1 MMALVSGTP
10 GGAEGLLA
18 KQTAAVGPRWR
29 AAGGVSA
36 KHVITANL
44 HLESPEGA
52 VGGWGWGWGSGGLA
66 GEKGFS
72 GRELQG
78 RHRDAEA
85 RCCRRCGAQRLQTIV
100 PDRFTTSA
108 RSWSPIAFLMHALM
122 SPRQKKKK
130 KKRERDRERQR

>member
-44 HLESPEGA
+44 HLESPGGA
-52 VGGWGWGWGSGGLA
+52 VGGWGWGCGGGEGGGAGGSLAKWVLVAASCKAGTGMRKHAVVVVVVPNGYKPSSRTGL
-66 GEKGFS
+66 
-72 GRELQG
+72 RP
-78 RHRDAEA
+78 
-85 RCCRRCGAQRLQTIV
+85 RRGPGHPSL
-100 PDRFTTSA
+100 S
-108 RSWSPIAFLMHALM
+108 
-122 SPRQKKKK
+122 
-130 KKRERDRERQR
+130 